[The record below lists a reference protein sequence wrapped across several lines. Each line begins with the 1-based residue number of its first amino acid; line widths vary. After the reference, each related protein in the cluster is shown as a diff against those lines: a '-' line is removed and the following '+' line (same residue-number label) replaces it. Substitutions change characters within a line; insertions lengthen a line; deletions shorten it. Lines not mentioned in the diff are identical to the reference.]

1 MPSARHPYLLWS
13 AIAAYFIATTL
24 GHLVFSD
31 WLVKPRTALW
41 NGQPLSY
48 AYRDALPYVLPPAAL
63 LLLGWLVFSAY
74 RYGTRGRVVF
84 VSGYWLLWAGCVAAV
99 DRWLTFSLPEYFHY
113 PQYALLAWLLTKAL
127 DPHHVQWPVWRVLFW
142 ATLLGAVDELTQYL
156 WITTRYSHYLDFNDI
171 LVNLLAAIA
180 GVMLYYGFRSLP
192 VAATPSASTD
202 MSAVPS
208 VSFALEVK
216 LLASLLLVIALLFG
230 TDRVAISPAQPL
242 PPGGLTGAA
251 NGNVKLYLQREARFY
266 DSWQPGAWRQLHW
279 VVPPS
284 WGAAG
289 VLLVSALWAPFGRVG
304 KMKPQDL
311 ERA

>member
-63 LLLGWLVFSAY
+63 LLLGWLVFNGY
-74 RYGTRGRVVF
+74 RYGTRGRVVL

-113 PQYALLAWLLTKAL
+113 PQYGLLAWMLAKAL
-127 DPHHVQWPVWRVLFW
+127 DPQRQQWPVLRVLFW
-142 ATLLGAVDELTQYL
+142 TTLLGAMDELAQYL

-171 LVNLLAAIA
+171 LVNLLAATA
-180 GVMLYYGFRSLP
+180 GVMVYYGFRSPSTLP
-192 VAATPSASTD
+192 AQTRSAGL
-202 MSAVPS
+202 
-208 VSFALEVK
+208 ALEGK
-216 LLASLLLVIALLFG
+216 LLAGLLLAFALLG
-230 TDRVAISPAQPL
+230 NMGRVGISPAQAV
-242 PPGGLTGAA
+242 PPGGVAQTLD
-251 NGNVKLYLQREARFY
+251 GNTKLYLQREARFY
-266 DSWQPGAWRQLHW
+266 GSWQPGAWRPQHW
-279 VVPPS
+279 VMPPA
-284 WGAAG
+284 WGAVC
-289 VLLVSALWAPFGRVG
+289 VLLLTFVWSPFGRLIAP
-304 KMKPQDL
+304 KTKPQ
-311 ERA
+311 